1 MPIDQETCGVH
12 DTALAYKK
20 QGVHTKNMHID
31 QLTWP
36 TSLNN
41 SRTLEYLKK
50 TTSDSY
56 KSLGLHEN
64 LFRVDSARG

>member
-1 MPIDQETCGVH
+1 LPIDQETCGVH

-41 SRTLEYLKK
+41 SRTLEYLKIV
-50 TTSDSY
+50 T
-56 KSLGLHEN
+56 LGLHEN
-64 LFRVDSARG
+64 LCRVDSAKG